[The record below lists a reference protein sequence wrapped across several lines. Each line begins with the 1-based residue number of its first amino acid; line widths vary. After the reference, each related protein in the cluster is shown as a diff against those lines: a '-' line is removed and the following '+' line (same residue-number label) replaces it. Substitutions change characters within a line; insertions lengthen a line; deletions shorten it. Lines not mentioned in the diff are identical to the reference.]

1 VSRSSSS
8 SPAGSAADRDLE
20 QAILDLLEDRA
31 GTICP
36 SEAARRVA
44 GADDWRA
51 LMQPARDAAAR
62 LVAAGLVEVTQRGE
76 VVDVGRAQ
84 GPVRIRRTDRKR

>member
-8 SPAGSAADRDLE
+8 SPDRGSALE
-20 QAILDLLEDRA
+20 QAILELLEDRT

-44 GADDWRA
+44 GTDDWRA
-51 LMQPARDAAAR
+51 LMQPARDAAGR
-62 LVAAGLVEVTQRGE
+62 LATAGLVEVTQRGE

-84 GPVRIRRTDRKR
+84 GPVRIRRTVRDR